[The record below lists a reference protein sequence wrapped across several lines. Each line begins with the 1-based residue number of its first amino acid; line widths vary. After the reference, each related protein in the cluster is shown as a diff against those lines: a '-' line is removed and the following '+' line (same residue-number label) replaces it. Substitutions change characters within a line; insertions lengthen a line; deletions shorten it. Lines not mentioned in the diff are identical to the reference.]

1 VSMSL
6 RSGLQLQSGTWAW
19 GKGES
24 LNSKRSMEM
33 VAEANGAVD
42 AFLSFQVCRGDS
54 KALEPSHRPVEVTS
68 EACNSISVLLSLS
81 GSRWLEYSENPRRSL
96 AGVFP

>member
-1 VSMSL
+1 V
-6 RSGLQLQSGTWAW
+6 RW
-19 GKGES
+19 
-24 LNSKRSMEM
+24 
-33 VAEANGAVD
+33 D

-81 GSRWLEYSENPRRSL
+81 GSRWLEYVPKVSQHANTIMANRPVIGHGNQKIHPSS
-96 AGVFP
+96 VS